1 MRIELESIR
10 RKCFA
15 GLAKIKR
22 WSQVLPVKAKN
33 AEEGAVQRTSATLF
47 GLLFCSVTGVF

>member
-1 MRIELESIR
+1 MERRRTLRIESIR

-22 WSQVLPVKAKN
+22 WSQVLPVKAKKELYN
-33 AEEGAVQRTSATLF
+33 ALVLP
-47 GLLFCSVTGVF
+47 